1 MAFRGDSNLFLSG
14 SYDNTAKL
22 WDVRSTIPLFTLG
35 EGGGEAVGEGGEGPQ
50 CADKVFGVAWCGDD
64 ILFGGT
70 SKKLT
75 AFSTV
80 DLASRE

>member
-35 EGGGEAVGEGGEGPQ
+35 EGSGEGRS
-50 CADKVFGVAWCGDD
+50 ADKIFGVAWCGDD
-64 ILFGGT
+64 ILYGGT
-70 SKKLT
+70 SKKFT

-80 DLASRE
+80 DLTSRE